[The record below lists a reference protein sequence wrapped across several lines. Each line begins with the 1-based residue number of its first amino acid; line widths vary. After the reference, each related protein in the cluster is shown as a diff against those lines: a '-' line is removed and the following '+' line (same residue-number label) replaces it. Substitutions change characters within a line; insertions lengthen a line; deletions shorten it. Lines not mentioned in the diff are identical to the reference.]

1 MHVSSEK
8 WQKIIDCV
16 IGIKSGTVCGAL
28 KGPHRLRFCSTVLF
42 DEQVCSNKNDAN
54 LKCVP
59 GKSSVLLANKNE
71 ENFQV
76 YPDYVRR
83 TCSTDLSIRTN
94 LKCVR

>member
-1 MHVSSEK
+1 MAYYVRRYHIS
-8 WQKIIDCV
+8 
-16 IGIKSGTVCGAL
+16 
-28 KGPHRLRFCSTVLF
+28 KGPHILRFCSTVLF

-59 GKSSVLLANKNE
+59 GKPSVLLANKNE
-71 ENFQV
+71 ENYQV

-83 TCSTDLSIRTN
+83 TCSTDLSVRAN

>member
-1 MHVSSEK
+1 V
-8 WQKIIDCV
+8 
-16 IGIKSGTVCGAL
+16 
-28 KGPHRLRFCSTVLF
+28 GPHRVRLCLTVLF
-42 DEQVCSNKNDAN
+42 DEQVCWNKNDAN

-71 ENFQV
+71 ENYQV

-83 TCSTDLSIRTN
+83 TCSTVLSIRAN